1 MKNRTTRIFLWC
13 ASILL
18 VAGTSCA
25 QLALAP
31 PSPAPD
37 HRYKADILVIVAHP
51 DDETE
56 VTGYLARAIYDE
68 HKRVAVL
75 YGTCGG
81 AGGNSVSF
89 EQARSLCA
97 ERRIEARR
105 AMASLGVMNV
115 WFLGGLDTPTQNVL
129 VSLEHWN
136 HGAVLDRAVRLVRLT
151 RPEVILTWIP
161 DYVDGE
167 NHGDHQA
174 SAVIATEAFDLAGN
188 PTVFPEQV
196 AAPRNYQ
203 LIGNMTEGLQPWQP
217 EKLYF
222 FTNAAHPGFVNGQGP
237 VYSTTDVSPSQHIPY
252 YEMAARSAS
261 YHLTQ
266 LPTGPQGRQATYRA
280 ALNHFKRPVKLILGK
295 SLVKTSRTGDVF
307 EGVVPGPI
315 AFHPTT
321 GYRSQPRHG
330 LAIELGGPWGFYRR
344 FYRAHDLDH
353 MENLVSPEAGIP
365 SDGTLSLPVTIRN
378 DTSAAAKVTLTA
390 TAPEGW
396 NVTSGPAIYPVGP
409 HGSYPTRIVFA
420 APAGTRPP
428 WQTLTIHAESEGK
441 TVGSIPFRVSFGR
454 SGPEPPGR

>member
-1 MKNRTTRIFLWC
+1 MVLWC
-13 ASILL
+13 AAILL
-18 VAGTSCA
+18 VTATSYA

-31 PSPAPD
+31 PSPPPD

-56 VTGYLARAIYDE
+56 ITGYLARAIYDQ

-81 AGGNSVSF
+81 AGGNSVSY

-97 ERRIEARR
+97 ERKIEARR

-174 SAVIATEAFDLAGN
+174 SSIIATEAFDLAGD
-188 PTVFPEQV
+188 PTAFPEQV
-196 AAPRNYQ
+196 AAPRNYK

-222 FTNAAHPGFVNGQGP
+222 FTNAAHPGFANGQGP
-237 VYSTTDVSPSQHIPY
+237 VYSTTGVSPSRHIPY
-252 YEMAARSAS
+252 DEMAARSAS

-266 LPTGPQGRQATYRA
+266 LPTGPEGREATYKA
-280 ALNHFKRPVKLILGK
+280 ALDHFKRPVKFILGK
-295 SLVKTSRTGDVF
+295 SLVTTSRTGDIF

-315 AFHPTT
+315 AFHPVT
-321 GYRSQPRHG
+321 GYRSQPHHG
-330 LAIELGGPWGFYRR
+330 LSIELGGPWGFYQR
-344 FYRAHDLDH
+344 FWRAHDLEH
-353 MENLVSPEAGIP
+353 MASLVSPEAGVG
-365 SDGTLSLPVTIRN
+365 SDGSLSLPLIIR
-378 DTSAAAKVTLTA
+378 DDSSAPAKVTLTA
-390 TAPEGW
+390 TVPNGW
-396 NVTSGPAIYPVGP
+396 KVTSGPAIYPVAA
-409 HGSYPTRIVFA
+409 HESYPTRIVFI
-420 APAGTRPP
+420 APAGTRPT
-428 WQTLTIHAESEGK
+428 WQTLTVHARSDGK
-441 TVGSIPFRVSFGR
+441 SVGSIPFRVSFGR
-454 SGPEPPGR
+454 SGP